1 MFEKQK
7 FTKVLQELRRNKTLT
22 STQKLFISYIL
33 DFNDNGLECFQT
45 SKTIADELGLT
56 IDNVR
61 KLIVTLN
68 KLPFFNSNKHSFDSK
83 NLSSKHTLNVNKQEL
98 LTFLE
103 SSKTVVIKP
112 AEPKVI
118 KKTEVNIN
126 QELKLQ
132 KEREQINSQPI
143 VPVVTP
149 IVNQLVIA
157 QQVAKVITEEVTISP
172 RYDINSLPKLK
183 DETGMYYKYKEKVR
197 EHIYHYR
204 HQNLDKIGVEN
215 LTKKFL
221 IQLDKDYK
229 SEIEPIKHKDYLQ
242 YVDKISD
249 EYQKLKA
256 KEIA

>member
-83 NLSSKHTLNVNKQEL
+83 NLSSKHTLTVNKKEL
-98 LTFLE
+98 LIFLE
-103 SSKTVVIKP
+103 LSKTVVKKP
-112 AEPKVI
+112 TELKVI

-132 KEREQINSQPI
+132 KEREQINSQP
-143 VPVVTP
+143 VAPVV
-149 IVNQLVIA
+149 NQPSIA